1 MKLKFNKS
9 INESQVTV
17 VLSLTNNTVNEKK
30 AIKILGAPQITLE
43 KTYPISQTT
52 VTIDANVS
60 DFNIEY
66 SFNGTVDNISEVI
79 DEANTFVID
88 VQEKV
93 TDAMKD
99 LMTAYKTIEKQ
110 VASQSGELEIKD
122 GEPPTKQ

>member
-79 DEANTFVID
+79 DEANTFVTD

-122 GEPPTKQ
+122 GESPTKQ

>member
-9 INESQVTV
+9 INKSQVTV

-79 DEANTFVID
+79 DEANTFVTD

-122 GEPPTKQ
+122 GESPTKQ